1 MATCGVTKFNEST
14 QPLVLVSD
22 DNHDS
27 VSRKQKR
34 TISNRESARKSR
46 IRKKKH
52 MEDLVGQVSQLVSE
66 NKCMAIN
73 LKDTT
78 QMFVKMESDNLVLK
92 AQLAELTHE
101 FESLNEISNG
111 FNLVMSDVDY
121 ENKAWSAW

>member
-1 MATCGVTKFNEST
+1 MATCDVTKFTEST
-14 QPLVLVSD
+14 QHLVLVSD
-22 DNHDS
+22 DNIHDS
-27 VSRKQKR
+27 VLRKQKR

-111 FNLVMSDVDY
+111 FSLVMSDDH
-121 ENKAWSAW
+121 ENEAWYGW